1 MFKVDVDDK
10 KIEELLVRRIQEDIG
25 KNYIFPSKTE
35 AEKRLKE
42 GKPLRVYLGIDPTG
56 PNLHVGHT
64 VPLFFLKSLQDM
76 GHKPVI
82 LIGDFTACIGD
93 PTGKDK
99 IRKPLSEDQVKGNM
113 KKYLEQIGKI
123 LDLAKVE
130 VFYNSRW
137 LKKMSLEEI
146 VKLSSNF
153 TVQQMLDRD
162 MFQRRQ
168 EEQKPIG
175 IHEFLYPLMQGYDSV
190 AMEIDGE
197 VGGSDQIFNM
207 LVGRDLEKIYL
218 QKDKLVF
225 ATRLL
230 VNKETGEKMSKTEG
244 NLISLSDSP
253 KDLFGKI
260 MHTVPDSM
268 IYTFFELVTDL
279 PWENLREKRNEIQSQ
294 PRKYKEELAY
304 QLVKIYHGKD
314 KAEKVREEF
323 IAVYQ
328 RGEKPEDIVEI
339 AIDLAKMNP
348 VDLLLKLGIDSKS
361 EAKRLIEQGAVDIND
376 SKLDNWQDEV
386 LIKNGTIIKLGAY
399 RFFKLIVR

>member
-10 KIEELLVRRIQEDIG
+10 KIEELLVRRTQEDTE

-42 GKPLRVYLGIDPTG
+42 GKPLRIYLGIDPTG
-56 PNLHVGHT
+56 PNLHIGHT

-99 IRKPLSEDQVKGNM
+99 TRKPLSENQVKENM
-113 KKYLEQIGKI
+113 KNYLEQIGKI
-123 LDLAKVE
+123 LDLAKLE
-130 VFYNSRW
+130 VFYNSSW
-137 LKKMSLEEI
+137 LKKMSFEDV

-168 EEQKPIG
+168 EELKPIG

-207 LVGRDLEKIYL
+207 LVGRDLERIYL

-244 NLISLSDSP
+244 DLVSLNDSP

-260 MHTVPDSM
+260 MQTVPDSM
-268 IYTFFELVTDL
+268 IYTLFELVTDL
-279 PWENLREKRNEIQSQ
+279 PWEDLKEKRNEIQLQ

-304 QLVKIYHGKD
+304 ELVKIHHGKD
-314 KAEKVREEF
+314 KAEKEREEF
-323 IAVYQ
+323 NAVYQ
-328 RGEKPEDIVEI
+328 RGGKPGDIVEVMVDSI
-339 AIDLAKMNP
+339 NMKP
-348 VDLLLKLGIDSKS
+348 VDLLLKLGIGSKS
-361 EAKRLIEQGAVDIND
+361 EAKRLIKQGGVDIND

-386 LIKNGTIIKLGAY
+386 SVENGTIIKIGAY